1 MRRRRRPSRI
11 GHRDSSPPFEQ
22 TASNCLETRLHE
34 VPGMPGSCS
43 PSTVSPDSPIV
54 NASREISVTYASSR
68 ITIDVSADAA
78 WRVIGDFDAACQYLA
93 MVVDCTVVG
102 ARVGALRTVTS
113 ADGSTIVER
122 LEALDEASY
131 RLSHALLTDTPFRDC
146 LTTVTVHARD
156 RGRCE
161 VTWAAT
167 FDADG
172 LPANEAL
179 DMLEGAL
186 TANCLALK
194 QLFEG

>member
-1 MRRRRRPSRI
+1 MT
-11 GHRDSSPPFEQ
+11 Q
-22 TASNCLETRLHE
+22 ASCKIEIN
-34 VPGMPGSCS
+34 MPAEAVWQVLS
-43 PSTVSPDSPIV
+43 
-54 NASREISVTYASSR
+54 
-68 ITIDVSADAA
+68 
-78 WRVIGDFDAACQYLA
+78 DFGAACQYLA

-102 ARVGALRTVTS
+102 AGVGALRTVTNT
-113 ADGSTIVER
+113 DGSTIVER

-131 RLSHALLTDTPFRDC
+131 RLSYALLTDTPFRDC
-146 LTTVTVHARD
+146 LTTVTVYELG
-156 RGRCE
+156 RGACE
-161 VTWAAT
+161 VAWRAT